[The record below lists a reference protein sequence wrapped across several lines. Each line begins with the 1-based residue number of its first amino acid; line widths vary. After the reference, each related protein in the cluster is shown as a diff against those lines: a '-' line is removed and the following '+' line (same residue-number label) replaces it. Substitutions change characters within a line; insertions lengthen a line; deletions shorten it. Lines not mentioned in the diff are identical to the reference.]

1 MAADER
7 CTFAAV
13 ARAAGAVGDD
23 GAERVRTQADAI
35 GVLLSS
41 AEPLVRGSDAR
52 GGRPAPAGVSR
63 QRPNQLD
70 LGVQATR
77 LDSIGRRR

>member
-1 MAADER
+1 MVADER

-13 ARAAGAVGDD
+13 ASAAGAVGDD

-35 GVLLSS
+35 GILLSS
-41 AEPLVRGSDAR
+41 AEALVGSADAR
-52 GGRPAPAGVSR
+52 RRRPAPSQVSR